1 MTNAAPAAATAE
13 RAAPKTTAVYPA
25 QPRVETELTR
35 AKEFAAHRL
44 GDRTA
49 AARAGLKRMQD
60 THGNQAVLRM
70 LGNSPRIG
78 AGLNRKCSCGAQ
90 ASGAGECAACAEK
103 DEALSRAAAGSA
115 PNLGVP
121 PIVNEVLRSPGQ
133 PLDSGTRAFM
143 EPRFG
148 ADLSGVRVQV
158 GRQAEESAAAVN
170 ALAYTVGRKVV
181 FGAGQYAPGTTQGRN
196 LIAHELAHVLQQ
208 GGDSAAIPNRI
219 SSPDDVSERE
229 ADSAADAVMRMGT
242 PALEAGAAQSETRA
256 LARKRASVQ
265 VTLQRKLIVTP
276 ADKTQFIAEE
286 LDVLCPGQLQPS
298 GNTITQSCKTST
310 NQSCNC
316 ACDVAA
322 DPSRSYT
329 IHVAPAAGSTTPQE
343 LWNHTIEPVPSS
355 TLWPNTEIGDN
366 PDISVESADSTNEF
380 GAFKADGTPFWYPHW
395 RILAHELCG
404 HGRLRQS
411 YEGDTGNRPQH
422 DSTID
427 TENAIAAEH
436 GEPARGHFADKRQGE
451 AFYNPVGDRS
461 KVVFKQKDG
470 LHYEAP

>member
-1 MTNAAPAAATAE
+1 MAQAAHAANTTDNAAPKSSAVQAAQPHLE
-13 RAAPKTTAVYPA
+13 IKAAPVAG
-25 QPRVETELTR
+25 
-35 AKEFAAHRL
+35 FAASRL
-44 GDRTA
+44 GDPTA
-49 AARAGLKRMQD
+49 PQRDFLTRLHH
-60 THGNQAVLRM
+60 THGNQAVWRM
-70 LGNSPRIG
+70 LGNSPR
-78 AGLNRKCSCGAQ
+78 ADARLYRKCSCGAQ
-90 ASGAGECAACAEK
+90 SSGGGECAACAEK
-103 DEALSRAAAGSA
+103 DEALSRAAAGPA
-115 PNLGVP
+115 PNIGVP
-121 PIVNEVLRSPGQ
+121 SIVNEVLRSPGQ
-133 PLDSGTRAFM
+133 PLDSETRAFM
-143 EPRFG
+143 EPRLG
-148 ADLSGVRVQV
+148 AELGGVRVHV
-158 GRQAEESAAAVN
+158 GRQAEQSAATVS
-170 ALAYTVGRKVV
+170 ALAYTVGRNIV
-181 FGAGQYAPGTTQGRN
+181 FGAGQYAPNTTQGRN
-196 LIAHELAHVLQQ
+196 LIAHELAHVVQQ
-208 GGDSAAIPNRI
+208 GGESIATPNRI
-219 SSPDDVSERE
+219 SSPDDASERE
-229 ADSAADAVMRMGT
+229 ADSAADAVMRMAT
-242 PALEAGAAQSETRA
+242 ADLDAAVPRSETSA
-256 LARKRASVQ
+256 IARKRTSAKA
-265 VTLQRKLIVTP
+265 TLHRKLIVTP

-298 GNTITQSCKTST
+298 GNTITQSCKAST

-316 ACDVAA
+316 ACDVAG
-322 DPSRSYT
+322 DPSRTYT

-355 TLWPNTEIGDN
+355 TLWPNTEIDDN
-366 PDISVESADSTNEF
+366 PNIFVESADSTNEF
-380 GAFKADGTPFWYPHW
+380 GAFKADGSPFWYPHW